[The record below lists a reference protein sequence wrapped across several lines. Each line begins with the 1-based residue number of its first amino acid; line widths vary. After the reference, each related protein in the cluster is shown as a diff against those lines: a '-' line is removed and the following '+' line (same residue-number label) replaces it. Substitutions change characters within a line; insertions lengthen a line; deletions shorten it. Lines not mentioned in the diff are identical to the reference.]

1 MRKLFFLFLII
12 GSIYVSS
19 EVFLDNFAKNYIEK
33 KGSNIVERKLNID
46 DLKINFINQ
55 EIILEDIT
63 IQNNKNFPGDL
74 LKIKKIRILINANTL
89 MSETVEAKII
99 EIDGI
104 DFYYQVLVKNG
115 QVIDNLSLINHALK
129 AINNNKVEEK
139 KIYQKKKKDKN
150 FIIKKLILKNSR
162 CQCYFQGT

>member
-1 MRKLFFLFLII
+1 M
-12 GSIYVSS
+12 
-19 EVFLDNFAKNYIEK
+19 
-33 KGSNIVERKLNID
+33 
-46 DLKINFINQ
+46 
-55 EIILEDIT
+55 
-63 IQNNKNFPGDL
+63 
-74 LKIKKIRILINANTL
+74 INANTL

-139 KIYQKKKKDKN
+139 KSFKKEKRQK
-150 FIIKKLILKNSR
+150 F
-162 CQCYFQGT
+162 YY